1 MYELNLKCNIESYIW
16 TVGSAILRFR
26 TKQPTQDIIM
36 KKIALTLAALA
47 ALSSAA
53 LASQRGYDLRDS
65 DTYFG
70 KYATASQSNVDV
82 NAFAAAEG
90 KAGLTAFE
98 RLQLQSQENENSGH

>member
-1 MYELNLKCNIESYIW
+1 MN
-16 TVGSAILRFR
+16 
-26 TKQPTQDIIM
+26 
-36 KKIALTLAALA
+36 KIALTLAALA

-90 KAGLTAFE
+90 AAAEGKAGLTAFE